1 MSNEPNFLDIVLLG
15 KEYRVACPP
24 EEKGA
29 LLQAVAYVDAKM
41 HEIAEK
47 TKSNIA
53 ERIAVMVALNIAHEY
68 LSKGAAGLTADGVAD
83 AIVGRDLV
91 SLKGRISSMEAQID
105 AVLHQQQELV

>member
-1 MSNEPNFLDIVLLG
+1 MSNESNFLDIVLLG
-15 KEYRVACPP
+15 KEYRVACPL

-53 ERIAVMVALNIAHEY
+53 ERIAVMVALNIAHDY
-68 LSKGAAGLTADGVAD
+68 LSKGVTGLRDDVVAEAAIGLDIA
-83 AIVGRDLV
+83 
-91 SLKGRISSMEAQID
+91 SLKGRMSSMETQID